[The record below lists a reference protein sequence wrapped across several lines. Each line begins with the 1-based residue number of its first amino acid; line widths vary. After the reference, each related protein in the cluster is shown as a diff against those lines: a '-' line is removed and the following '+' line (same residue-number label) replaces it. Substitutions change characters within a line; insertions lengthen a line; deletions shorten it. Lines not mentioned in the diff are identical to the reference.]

1 MYGVADGMPHLR
13 VENRVLPA
21 GPTVADVVANAAF
34 YYGLVRT
41 LADEPRP
48 VWTRLPFAEAEANF
62 DAACR
67 YGIDARLRWPRRGRG
82 GGLASVSAVRLVLD
96 ELLPM
101 AATGLDAW
109 GIEPAD
115 RDHYLGII
123 EERCQRRVNGATWQ
137 VDTYHRALASG
148 MGRDAA
154 LAAITR
160 RYSELMH
167 KGDPVHTWPVGLAD
181 EEVSAPVPVR
191 R

>member
-1 MYGVADGMPHLR
+1 MP
-13 VENRVLPA
+13 
-21 GPTVADVVANAAF
+21 
-34 YYGLVRT
+34 
-41 LADEPRP
+41 
-48 VWTRLPFAEAEANF
+48 
-62 DAACR
+62 
-67 YGIDARLRWPRRGRG
+67 
-82 GGLASVSAVRLVLD
+82 AVRLVLD

-101 AATGLDAW
+101 AAAGLDAW

-137 VDTYHRALASG
+137 VDTYHRTLASG
-148 MGRDAA
+148 MERDAA

-167 KGDPVHTWPVGLAD
+167 KGDPVHTWPVGLVD